1 MSNNLCL
8 SVALHV
14 WACLVDTRVN
24 AGSNDVLCVQ
34 DLEEFEVLQ
43 ETQVG
48 DFRTSAG
55 NTETA
60 RIFQKNWLLDS

>member
-1 MSNNLCL
+1 M
-8 SVALHV
+8 
-14 WACLVDTRVN
+14 DTRVN

-43 ETQVG
+43 EPQVG